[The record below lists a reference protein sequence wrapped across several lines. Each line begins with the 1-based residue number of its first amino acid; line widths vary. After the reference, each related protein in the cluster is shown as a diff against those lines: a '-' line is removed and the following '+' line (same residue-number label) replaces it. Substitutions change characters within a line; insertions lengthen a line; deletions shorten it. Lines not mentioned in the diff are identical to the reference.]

1 MNEIKKLRPIDATWA
16 KLDDLFEAG
25 ANENVRQSYFLDHS
39 KDQDGDAP
47 SEFSAKYPEYSNYL
61 TNHAN
66 NEIYRYCLA
75 VGQHRLEML
84 SNFSDKE
91 TPVALFFR
99 TTPAHKVLGHL
110 LCCKALKE
118 FSNNS
123 DQIGVEVSVVKKA
136 MSIYVSDR
144 TSAAILSDAENRG
157 YINRVMA
164 SWNRRIP
171 LVFVTPVMLSDWI
184 RVQLMEWYTAAVTS
198 GLRDAYKKLDTSV
211 SESDNAIAQF
221 IQELDKLRI
230 MQLEKGAE
238 LRK

>member
-1 MNEIKKLRPIDATWA
+1 
-16 KLDDLFEAG
+16 
-25 ANENVRQSYFLDHS
+25 
-39 KDQDGDAP
+39 
-47 SEFSAKYPEYSNYL
+47 
-61 TNHAN
+61 
-66 NEIYRYCLA
+66 
-75 VGQHRLEML
+75 
-84 SNFSDKE
+84 
-91 TPVALFFR
+91 
-99 TTPAHKVLGHL
+99 
-110 LCCKALKE
+110 
-118 FSNNS
+118 
-123 DQIGVEVSVVKKA
+123 
-136 MSIYVSDR
+136 
-144 TSAAILSDAENRG
+144 
-157 YINRVMA
+157 MA